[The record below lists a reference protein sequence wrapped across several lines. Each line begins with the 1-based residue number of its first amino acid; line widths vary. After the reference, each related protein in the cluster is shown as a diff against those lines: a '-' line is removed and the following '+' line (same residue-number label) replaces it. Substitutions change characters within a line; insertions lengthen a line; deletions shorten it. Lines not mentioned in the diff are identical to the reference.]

1 MAPSLS
7 FADSRRRVFILRGIV
22 VFCLCEF
29 KLVSNLFL
37 KFNGECRFYIPG
49 NHVINAF
56 LIALLL
62 LLASVLLWLK
72 PVTSVLETSRFC
84 C

>member
-37 KFNGECRFYIPG
+37 KFNGECRFHIPG

-56 LIALLL
+56 FDSASPSPGFC
-62 LLASVLLWLK
+62 ASV
-72 PVTSVLETSRFC
+72 VETSHFC
-84 C
+84 A